1 MNERDFRT
9 NSNERGQIM
18 PNPEPN
24 AYRRAFWIALLATVV
39 LAVVASVLWWRLSH
53 GAAMPQSGTGSPTDP
68 MHGMTQ
74 TSSANIPNSE
84 PGAAG
89 EMQTGNMQET
99 PLAPIQL
106 TPQRM
111 QSIGI
116 VLGKV
121 ESKPVNSEL
130 RFYGNVQVD
139 ERRQAYVQTRFA
151 GWIRKVYADATGN
164 FIGKGQPLFTIY
176 SPDLVSTEHEYL
188 LAKKNSESL
197 QQSKVSGVA
206 SGASSLFSAAK
217 ERLLQWDVSPA
228 EIEKLD
234 QGGKVITDL
243 TVNSP
248 VSGYITQKNAL
259 PNMYVQPETMLYTV
273 ADLSD
278 VWVLAQVFQSEAGK
292 IKPGDPAEVTVDAY
306 PGRVFNGR
314 VDYIL
319 PQLDMNTRTLPVRLV
334 FANPGLKLRPGMYV
348 NVRAKLPMGRQ
359 LVVPA
364 SAAFHSGTKNLL
376 FVYSAEGSIEPR
388 EVELGPQV
396 GDELVVT
403 KGIKA
408 QEQIVTSANFLIDS
422 EAQLQA
428 AAGAFVPPPPGAGQ
442 AASMNAPAEQQA
454 NVELTTDPDPP
465 HKGSN
470 IVRVKLTGQDGKPIT
485 GANVTVTFFMAAM
498 PAMGMA
504 AMKTVVNANDKGGG
518 MYEGKGD
525 LGSGGTWQVTIRA
538 QQNGQVIIHTNW
550 EGEPPSII
558 EDQVT
563 YPIVTALLA
572 APKVKAVRA
581 QTMFNDSYVFV
592 VFEDGTDI
600 YWARSRVVE
609 YLQTI
614 AGRLPANVHP
624 AIGSDATGAGWVYE
638 YALVDRSHKQSLAD
652 LRSIQDWHL
661 RYQLATVPGVAEV
674 ASIGGFVRQY
684 QVNVDPNKLLA
695 YGIPLSTVIDRVKS
709 STNEVG
715 GRVLELS
722 GTRYMIR
729 GLGYLKSLDDLANVP
744 VMAKNGT
751 PVLIKDLS
759 TVAFGPDIREG
770 VAEWNGEGE
779 TVGGIVVMRYGLNAL
794 NVI

>member
-1 MNERDFRT
+1 MSEHDFRT
-9 NSNERGQIM
+9 NASEGADILNEER
-18 PNPEPN
+18 NR
-24 AYRRAFWIALLATVV
+24 YRRAFWIALAATVV
-39 LAVVASVLWWRLSH
+39 LAIVALSLWWRLNQAAT
-53 GAAMPQSGTGSPTDP
+53 GAQPGNN
-68 MHGMTQ
+68 
-74 TSSANIPNSE
+74 SANSE
-84 PGAAG
+84 PMAAMG
-89 EMQTGNMQET
+89 QPSSASGSGSEPETTGDPRADNMQET
-99 PLAPIQL
+99 SRAPIQL

-121 ESKPVNSEL
+121 ESKPVNAEL

-164 FIGKGQPLFTIY
+164 FIGKGHPLFTIY
-176 SPDLVSTEHEYL
+176 SPDLVATEQEYL

-197 QQSKVSGVA
+197 QRSSVSGVA
-206 SGASSLFSAAK
+206 LGAATLFSAAK
-217 ERLLQWDVSPA
+217 ERLLQWEVSPV

-234 QGGKVITDL
+234 QTGKVITDL
-243 TVNSP
+243 TIHSP
-248 VSGYITQKNAL
+248 ASGYITEKNAL
-259 PNMYVQPETMLYTV
+259 PNMYVQPETRLYTV

-278 VWVLAQVFQSEAGK
+278 VWVLAQVFQSDAGK
-292 IKPGDPAEVTVDAY
+292 IKPGNPAEVTVDAY

-364 SAAFHSGTKNLL
+364 SAAFHSGTKSLV
-376 FVYSAEGSIEPR
+376 FVYSGEGNIEPR

-428 AAGAFVPPPPGAGQ
+428 AAGAFIPPPPGAGQ

-454 NVELTTDPDPP
+454 ILELTTDPDPP

-504 AMKTVVNANDKGGG
+504 AMKTVINASDKGGG
-518 MYEGKGD
+518 MYDGKGD

-538 QQNGQVIIHTNW
+538 QQNGQ
-550 EGEPPSII
+550 
-558 EDQVT
+558 
-563 YPIVTALLA
+563 
-572 APKVKAVRA
+572 
-581 QTMFNDSYVFV
+581 
-592 VFEDGTDI
+592 
-600 YWARSRVVE
+600 
-609 YLQTI
+609 TI
-614 AGRLPANVHP
+614 ANKQLTLN
-624 AIGSDATGAGWVYE
+624 ATGG
-638 YALVDRSHKQSLAD
+638 
-652 LRSIQDWHL
+652 
-661 RYQLATVPGVAEV
+661 
-674 ASIGGFVRQY
+674 
-684 QVNVDPNKLLA
+684 
-695 YGIPLSTVIDRVKS
+695 
-709 STNEVG
+709 
-715 GRVLELS
+715 
-722 GTRYMIR
+722 M
-729 GLGYLKSLDDLANVP
+729 
-744 VMAKNGT
+744 
-751 PVLIKDLS
+751 
-759 TVAFGPDIREG
+759 
-770 VAEWNGEGE
+770 
-779 TVGGIVVMRYGLNAL
+779 
-794 NVI
+794 

>member
-1 MNERDFRT
+1 MNERDLRT
-9 NSNERGQIM
+9 NANEESDMLRTE
-18 PNPEPN
+18 NN
-24 AYRRAFWIALLATVV
+24 NYRRAFWIALTTTVV
-39 LAVVASVLWWRLSH
+39 FAIVASVLWWRLSH
-53 GAAMPQSGTGSPTDP
+53 AGPASQLGANSASESVDAMA
-68 MHGMTQ
+68 Q
-74 TSSANIPNSE
+74 TSSARPAGPE
-84 PGAAG
+84 QGAPGDPQADT
-89 EMQTGNMQET
+89 MHET
-99 PLAPIQL
+99 PLAPFQL

-111 QSIGI
+111 QSIGV

-121 ESKPVNSEL
+121 ESKPVNAEL
-130 RFYGNVQVD
+130 RFYGSVRVD

-197 QQSKVSGVA
+197 QRSQVSGVA
-206 SGASSLFSAAK
+206 SGGCFLFSAAK
-217 ERLLQWDVSPA
+217 ERLLQWEVSPA

-234 QGGKVITDL
+234 QGGKAITDL

-278 VWVLAQVFQSEAGK
+278 VWVLAQVFQSDAGK
-292 IKPGDPAEVTVDAY
+292 IKPGDLAEVTVDAY

-319 PQLDMNTRTLPVRLV
+319 PQLDVNTRTLPVRLV

-376 FVYSAEGSIEPR
+376 FVYGGDGNIEPR

-396 GDELVVT
+396 DDELVIT

-428 AAGAFVPPPPGAGQ
+428 AAGAFIPPPPGAGQ
-442 AASMNAPAEQQA
+442 AASMNTPTQQQA

-470 IVRVKLTGQDGKPIT
+470 IVRVKLTSQDGKPIT
-485 GANVTVTFFMAAM
+485 GANVTATFFMAAM

-504 AMKTVVNANDKGGG
+504 SMKTVINASDKGGG

-538 QQNGQVIIHTNW
+538 QQNGQTV
-550 EGEPPSII
+550 
-558 EDQVT
+558 
-563 YPIVTALLA
+563 
-572 APKVKAVRA
+572 
-581 QTMFNDSYVFV
+581 
-592 VFEDGTDI
+592 
-600 YWARSRVVE
+600 
-609 YLQTI
+609 
-614 AGRLPANVHP
+614 ANKQLTLN
-624 AIGSDATGAGWVYE
+624 ATGG
-638 YALVDRSHKQSLAD
+638 
-652 LRSIQDWHL
+652 
-661 RYQLATVPGVAEV
+661 
-674 ASIGGFVRQY
+674 
-684 QVNVDPNKLLA
+684 
-695 YGIPLSTVIDRVKS
+695 
-709 STNEVG
+709 
-715 GRVLELS
+715 
-722 GTRYMIR
+722 M
-729 GLGYLKSLDDLANVP
+729 
-744 VMAKNGT
+744 
-751 PVLIKDLS
+751 
-759 TVAFGPDIREG
+759 
-770 VAEWNGEGE
+770 
-779 TVGGIVVMRYGLNAL
+779 
-794 NVI
+794 

>member
-1 MNERDFRT
+1 MNGQNFSV
-9 NSNERGQIM
+9 NANEVKNM
-18 PNPEPN
+18 PNTEHGN
-24 AYRRAFWIALLATVV
+24 YRRRFWIVLAIAAALAT
-39 LAVVASVLWWRLSH
+39 AASFLWWRLIHAETASQPGKNSAH
-53 GAAMPQSGTGSPTDP
+53 AAMEEMAQAPAANPSNFEPDSAS
-68 MHGMTQ
+68 Q
-74 TSSANIPNSE
+74 TATS
-84 PGAAG
+84 
-89 EMQTGNMQET
+89 TMQET

-116 VLGKV
+116 VLGKA
-121 ESKPVNSEL
+121 ESKLVNTEL

-188 LAKKNSESL
+188 LAKENSEAL

-206 SGASSLFSAAK
+206 SGASSLFGAAK
-217 ERLLQWDVSPA
+217 ERLLQWEVSPA

-234 QGGKVITDL
+234 EGGKAITDL

-248 VSGYITQKNAL
+248 ISGYITQKNAL

-278 VWVLAQVFQSEAGK
+278 VWVLAQVFQSDAGK

-334 FANPGLKLRPGMYV
+334 FANPGMKLRPGMYV

-376 FVYSAEGSIEPR
+376 FVYKDEGNIEPR

-403 KGIKA
+403 KGVKA

-442 AASMNAPAEQQA
+442 AASMNAPTQQQA
-454 NVELTTDPDPP
+454 IVELTTDPDPP

-470 IVRVKLTGQDGKPIT
+470 TVRVKLTGQDGKPIA
-485 GANVTVTFFMAAM
+485 GANVTVTFIMAAM

-504 AMKTVVNANDKGGG
+504 AMKTVIDASDKGGG

-525 LGSGGTWQVTIRA
+525 LGSGGTWQVTVRA
-538 QQNGQVIIHTNW
+538 QQNV
-550 EGEPPSII
+550 
-558 EDQVT
+558 
-563 YPIVTALLA
+563 
-572 APKVKAVRA
+572 
-581 QTMFNDSYVFV
+581 
-592 VFEDGTDI
+592 
-600 YWARSRVVE
+600 
-609 YLQTI
+609 QTI
-614 AGRLPANVHP
+614 ANKQLTLN
-624 AIGSDATGAGWVYE
+624 ATGG
-638 YALVDRSHKQSLAD
+638 
-652 LRSIQDWHL
+652 
-661 RYQLATVPGVAEV
+661 
-674 ASIGGFVRQY
+674 
-684 QVNVDPNKLLA
+684 
-695 YGIPLSTVIDRVKS
+695 
-709 STNEVG
+709 
-715 GRVLELS
+715 
-722 GTRYMIR
+722 M
-729 GLGYLKSLDDLANVP
+729 
-744 VMAKNGT
+744 
-751 PVLIKDLS
+751 
-759 TVAFGPDIREG
+759 
-770 VAEWNGEGE
+770 
-779 TVGGIVVMRYGLNAL
+779 
-794 NVI
+794 

>member
-1 MNERDFRT
+1 MNESDFRANTSEGLEMLNTHT
-9 NSNERGQIM
+9 N
-18 PNPEPN
+18 
-24 AYRRAFWIALLATVV
+24 YRRAFWIVLARTVV
-39 LAVVASVLWWRLSH
+39 LAAVASFLWWRLNHATPTQQGTSSNP
-53 GAAMPQSGTGSPTDP
+53 MQSMG
-68 MHGMTQ
+68 Q
-74 TSSANIPNSE
+74 TSLPNAPDSE
-84 PGAAG
+84 PASAGGA
-89 EMQTGNMQET
+89 QTGNIQET
-99 PLAPIQL
+99 PPAPIQL

-116 VLGKV
+116 VLGKG

-176 SPDLVSTEHEYL
+176 SPDLVSTQQEYL
-188 LAKKNSESL
+188 LAKENSEALRKS
-197 QQSKVSGVA
+197 SVGGVA

-217 ERLLQWDVSPA
+217 ERLLQWEVPSA

-234 QGGKVITDL
+234 QGGKAITDI
-243 TVNSP
+243 TINSP
-248 VSGYITQKNAL
+248 VSGYITAKNAL

-278 VWVLAQVFQSEAGK
+278 VWVLAQVFQSDAGK

-376 FVYSAEGSIEPR
+376 FVYKGEGGIEPR
-388 EVELGPQV
+388 EVEFGPQV

-403 KGIKA
+403 KGVKA

-442 AASMNAPAEQQA
+442 AASMNAPAQQQA
-454 NVELTTDPDPP
+454 NVELTTDPNPP

-470 IVRVKLTGQDGKPIT
+470 MVRVKLTGQDGKPIA

-498 PAMGMA
+498 PAMGMTS
-504 AMKTVVNANDKGGG
+504 MKTGINASDKGGG
-518 MYEGKGD
+518 M
-525 LGSGGTWQVTIRA
+525 
-538 QQNGQVIIHTNW
+538 
-550 EGEPPSII
+550 
-558 EDQVT
+558 
-563 YPIVTALLA
+563 
-572 APKVKAVRA
+572 
-581 QTMFNDSYVFV
+581 
-592 VFEDGTDI
+592 
-600 YWARSRVVE
+600 
-609 YLQTI
+609 
-614 AGRLPANVHP
+614 
-624 AIGSDATGAGWVYE
+624 
-638 YALVDRSHKQSLAD
+638 
-652 LRSIQDWHL
+652 
-661 RYQLATVPGVAEV
+661 
-674 ASIGGFVRQY
+674 
-684 QVNVDPNKLLA
+684 
-695 YGIPLSTVIDRVKS
+695 
-709 STNEVG
+709 
-715 GRVLELS
+715 
-722 GTRYMIR
+722 
-729 GLGYLKSLDDLANVP
+729 
-744 VMAKNGT
+744 
-751 PVLIKDLS
+751 
-759 TVAFGPDIREG
+759 
-770 VAEWNGEGE
+770 
-779 TVGGIVVMRYGLNAL
+779 
-794 NVI
+794 